1 VIVLNRSETDHRHH
15 RNKSRSNKH
24 RVEDCGIKRNRH
36 SHAPHHSLEF
46 EPLSDPLLLPDS
58 SPELADCP
66 ESTLLGI
73 LCVDALGTSL
83 PFEGSLLPDFPM
95 GSPFDALFSLGVR
108 FRFDPPSSRRSDD
121 EELLESDPLSEL
133 SVIRINQEL

>member
-1 VIVLNRSETDHRHH
+1 
-15 RNKSRSNKH
+15 
-24 RVEDCGIKRNRH
+24 
-36 SHAPHHSLEF
+36 
-46 EPLSDPLLLPDS
+46 
-58 SPELADCP
+58 
-66 ESTLLGI
+66 
-73 LCVDALGTSL
+73 
-83 PFEGSLLPDFPM
+83 M